1 MKPTSEPC
9 GFCHGDFA
17 FRRLLKTG
25 AEWLRPGQE
34 MCYGVSHQHRVFL
47 SMMAVGRPHFHNTL
61 LLILCVKIL
70 FIKDSLRRDVAG
82 SWEARCWSPCSPGSL
97 AVWPWASHLT
107 ALWFHFPIVNG
118 SNTYLTGLLW
128 GLIREEVCKAFKR
141 FLKKALY
148 KYKIISIKVGLFV
161 LVGF

>member
-1 MKPTSEPC
+1 MGTSPLE
-9 GFCHGDFA
+9 GYSRQELDGLG
-17 FRRLLKTG
+17 RGK
-25 AEWLRPGQE
+25 E
-34 MCYGVSHQHRVFL
+34 MCYGRWPYNLSRQCRVFL
-47 SMMAVGRPHFHNTL
+47 SMMATGRPHFHNML
-61 LLILCVKIL
+61 LLILCVKML

-107 ALWFHFPIVNG
+107 SLWFHFPIVNG